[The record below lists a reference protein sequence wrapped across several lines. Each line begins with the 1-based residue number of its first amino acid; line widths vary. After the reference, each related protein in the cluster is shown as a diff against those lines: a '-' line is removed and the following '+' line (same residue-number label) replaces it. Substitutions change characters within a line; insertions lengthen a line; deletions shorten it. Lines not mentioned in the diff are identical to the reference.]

1 MPSYLRRR
9 GHTWFLRW
17 KWPSRL
23 AAFGFSGELIRSLR
37 TSDFHIARRRA
48 LTLVLQIETMIEST
62 QLPKRAELEN
72 AVRRWIDDSVWR
84 QEIKRAETGGL
95 DFFENHEIEKMDR
108 EDARELAGLFR
119 YASNMFAPQEKA
131 AITRVL
137 TGGTP
142 NELHRSVIT
151 EAARQIGITTDPDT
165 VAGRLVERT
174 ILRGYAT
181 LVDELRHPISDIP
194 KVSPAEEKP
203 APPASFIFTAFW
215 ESFQQHKQDNR
226 EWKAD
231 TASNAGGA
239 KKIFDKLFPAVTLA
253 QLVSTPI
260 ASDFKSKLL
269 LLPRLYARGKRKKMS
284 AEKLIALGR
293 TLPTRDQMQDA
304 TANKHFTNLSEYWS
318 YLVEQKKIS
327 ADTENPF
334 QGLHIPLKRGRKAR
348 KERNNWTPTLEK
360 TLFESPLYSGCAS
373 IHRRA
378 TLGDEV
384 HRDALFWM
392 PLLARTMGTRESEV
406 CDALVGGVKLEETDE
421 GPIWYLEIID
431 GKDSG
436 SERNVPF
443 AELVLGM
450 GFLEQRI
457 IGREPSEPLFPELIP
472 QGPGKRRSAAFTDR
486 FAYYRRSTKIYQPRV
501 DFHSFRGNVETDLK
515 NLPAIN
521 QAWID
526 ELIGHESTIRRSEG
540 ERYTKKIHLPIL
552 QRLVN
557 SIRINADLSRL
568 RYAGAAGI
576 APPSR
581 DHELARFVALAEKE
595 MKKKAKPAN
604 K

>member
-1 MPSYLRRR
+1 MPSYLRHR

-37 TSDFHIARRRA
+37 TSDFRIARRRA
-48 LTLVLQIETMIEST
+48 LTLVLQIETMTEAN
-62 QLPKRAELEN
+62 QLPKRAELES

-95 DFFENHEIEKMDR
+95 DFFDSHEIEKMGR
-108 EDARELAGLFR
+108 EEASELDGLFR
-119 YASNMFAPQEKA
+119 FASNIFAPQEKA
-131 AITRVL
+131 AIGRVL

-142 NELHRSVIT
+142 DELHRSIIT
-151 EAARQIGITTDPDT
+151 EAARQIGISTDPNT

-181 LVDELRHPISDIP
+181 LLDESRHIITDIP
-194 KVSPAEEKP
+194 KGFSAEEKP
-203 APPASFIFTAFW
+203 AAPAQFIFTEFW
-215 ESFQQHKQDNR
+215 ESFQQHKLDNR
-226 EWKAD
+226 EWKSD
-231 TASNAGGA
+231 TASNAEGT
-239 KKIFDKLFPAVTLA
+239 KNIFDKIFPAVTFA
-253 QLVSTPI
+253 QIVSTPV

-269 LLPRLYARGKRKKMS
+269 LLPRHYARGDHKKMS
-284 AEKLIALGR
+284 SEKLIARGR
-293 TLPTRDQMQDA
+293 TLPRRDQMQDA

-318 YLVEQKKIS
+318 YLVIQKKIA
-327 ADTENPF
+327 ADIQNPF
-334 QGLHIPLKRGRKAR
+334 LGLHIPLKRGRKAR
-348 KERNNWTPTLEK
+348 NERNNWTPTLEK
-360 TLFESPLYSGCAS
+360 ALFESPLYMGCAS

-378 TLGDEV
+378 VPGNEI
-384 HRDALFWM
+384 HRDGLFWM
-392 PLLARTMGTRESEV
+392 PLLARTMGVRESEA
-406 CDALVGGVKLEETDE
+406 CDALVGGVKMEETNE
-421 GPIWYLEIID
+421 GPVWYLEIID

-443 AELVLGM
+443 AKLVLGM
-450 GFLEQRI
+450 GFLEQRV
-457 IGREPSEPLFPELIP
+457 IGRDPSEPLFPELIP

-486 FAYYRRSTKIYQPRV
+486 FAYYRKATKVYKPRV

-515 NLPAIN
+515 NLPSTN

-540 ERYTKKIHLPIL
+540 ERYTKQINLPIL
-552 QRLVN
+552 QNLVN
-557 SIRINADLSRL
+557 SIRINADLSHL
-568 RYAGAAGI
+568 RYAGAAGVA
-576 APPSR
+576 APDR
-581 DHELARFVALAEKE
+581 DHELTRFVALAERE

>member
-23 AAFGFSGELIRSLR
+23 AACGFSGELVRSLR
-37 TSDFHIARRRA
+37 TSDFRIARRRA
-48 LTLVLQIETMIEST
+48 LTLVLQIETMTETT
-62 QLPKRAELEN
+62 QLPKRAELES
-72 AVRRWIDDSVWR
+72 AIRRWIDDSVWR

-95 DFFENHEIEKMDR
+95 DFFECHEIERMGR
-108 EDARELAGLFR
+108 EDARELDGLFR
-119 YASNMFAPQEKA
+119 YASNMFAPQQKA
-131 AITRVL
+131 AIGRML

-142 NELHRSVIT
+142 DELHRSIIT
-151 EAARQIGITTDPDT
+151 EAARQIGITTDPGT

-181 LVDELRHPISDIP
+181 LLDESRHTTTDIP
-194 KVSPAEEKP
+194 RAFSAEEKP
-203 APPASFIFTAFW
+203 APPAQFIFTEFW

-318 YLVEQKKIS
+318 YLVERKKIS
-327 ADTENPF
+327 ADIKNPF
-334 QGLHIPLKRGRKAR
+334 IGLHIPLKRGRKAR

-360 TLFESPLYSGCAS
+360 ALFDSPVYRGCAS

-392 PLLARTMGTRESEV
+392 PLLARTMGTRENEV
-406 CDALVGGVKLEETDE
+406 CDAQVGGVKLEETNE
-421 GPIWYLEIID
+421 GPVWYLEIID

-443 AELVLGM
+443 ADLVLGM
-450 GFLEQRI
+450 GFLEQRV
-457 IGREPSEPLFPELIP
+457 IGRDPTEPLFPELIP

-486 FAYYRRSTKIYQPRV
+486 FAYYRKSAKVYQPRV

-557 SIRINADLSRL
+557 SIRINADLSHL
-568 RYAGAAGI
+568 RYADEAGAA
-576 APPSR
+576 APNR
-581 DHELARFVALAEKE
+581 DHELARFVALAERE
-595 MKKKAKPAN
+595 MKKKEKPAN